1 MNSENVFRDFNPAV
15 YKIDEML
22 VQEKQNFDTCDFN
35 DLKVV
40 FALFLS
46 PK

>member
-1 MNSENVFRDFNPAV
+1 MYSGISIQL
-15 YKIDEML
+15 YTKKDEML

-35 DLKVV
+35 DVKVV